1 MPAISLDRHWGDGAG
16 AESAVATGGFSWYTR
31 IFDWVQE
38 PYSINALSLGMG
50 ATWMQ
55 RVSNDPNTSC
65 ACPNQCCMD
74 HASNNSKLAARG
86 NQSCDWLMQSMEGG
100 PGLGRTELPTTRT
113 KWRIGDSVGC
123 YSAYTGSPL
132 FQFGQF
138 AGHACSR
145 SDETAAHPMSMAF
158 IQLSNK
164 LVMFPDGITFA
175 EHGQGMLGVA
185 YVRTPFGK
193 VNDSD
198 ARNFW
203 TCVLDSTSFSGP
215 LGYFLP
221 EFWAIRAPGMENAT
235 RSFPDFGTVE
245 AIHMSGGAFE
255 INSIPTF
262 NSSGLRPG
270 SQALRLP
277 RMAMPLVDGRSVLF
291 MGSRKFSK
299 DEINTPLEQA
309 LQAGELDA
317 SQLLSAGI
325 RHPCVA
331 GNTSAVTGSLNTWG
345 RFFTSIEDDECVWSA
360 VHFNRSCC
368 GNMSQCFMPQFLDG
382 DTRLPLE
389 ADQVPA
395 SLREAEYPRKPPS
408 GPYSALN
415 ASSGPPGGC
424 RDSPGPASPTL
435 YCVQSQSPTWVA
447 YRWYRFVDQPGL
459 QQVLTSQAERDFMQ
473 KRVTA
478 LHKLLAKEGN
488 GRWIKRR
495 GATKEGIARIDD
507 AAVVVPPKGLEH
519 GFVPIALYEGLEKP
533 AGCQAEPTPAPSPVP
548 PPEPTPS
555 CPKVPQPTTCNG
567 RCQQAG
573 HCCLGTVAN
582 DGRPSCEQGC
592 LVAKFTVGPEPL
604 LAAG

>member
-1 MPAISLDRHWGDGAG
+1 MDRHWGDGAG

-158 IQLSNK
+158 IQLANN

-185 YVRTPFGK
+185 YVLTPFGK
-193 VNDSD
+193 VNGSD
-198 ARNFW
+198 VRNSW
-203 TCVLDSTSFSGP
+203 TVVLDSTSFSGP

-291 MGSRKFSK
+291 MGSRTFSK
-299 DEINTPLEQA
+299 DEIYTPLEQA

-317 SQLLSAGI
+317 SQLLSAGT

-331 GNTSAVTGSLNTWG
+331 GHVFSAEDEPGYAVVARAKNGGKFRIIDDCPQGKANDLKMAP
-345 RFFTSIEDDECVWSA
+345 FTFSRSIPGCQLGA
-360 VHFNRSCC
+360 AFNVHLREKTVDAYRLLRLT
-368 GNMSQCFMPQFLDG
+368 FLDG
-382 DTRLPLE
+382 LTPHM
-389 ADQVPA
+389 
-395 SLREAEYPRKPPS
+395 
-408 GPYSALN
+408 GP
-415 ASSGPPGGC
+415 
-424 RDSPGPASPTL
+424 
-435 YCVQSQSPTWVA
+435 
-447 YRWYRFVDQPGL
+447 
-459 QQVLTSQAERDFMQ
+459 
-473 KRVTA
+473 
-478 LHKLLAKEGN
+478 
-488 GRWIKRR
+488 
-495 GATKEGIARIDD
+495 
-507 AAVVVPPKGLEH
+507 VVG
-519 GFVPIALYEGLEKP
+519 
-533 AGCQAEPTPAPSPVP
+533 EP
-548 PPEPTPS
+548 
-555 CPKVPQPTTCNG
+555 
-567 RCQQAG
+567 
-573 HCCLGTVAN
+573 AN
-582 DGRPSCEQGC
+582 DPFANHREKILKSG
-592 LVAKFTVGPEPL
+592 VFHN
-604 LAAG
+604 